1 MKKVILSTGLA
12 LALIASASAVS
23 ITATPSTHKVCVD
36 GEKANVAAY
45 EINGNNFFK
54 LRDIAA
60 ILNGTDA
67 QFEVTWNGAEN
78 RIDLTDGKAYTTV
91 GGELETIPAGTQTA
105 NLSMAWV
112 YQDGR
117 PASLTGFEINGNNYY
132 KLRDVADAFDFNVT
146 WDGEN
151 QRIDIITTES
161 YDDGEEPDE
170 PAPPEYNS
178 EYKQAYETLDY
189 DEVNPDY
196 QAQVDAFPG
205 TPVTVSVELKFYD
218 IKNNRYIYPAD
229 LELRVVANRP
239 NPSND
244 YDDSFPETTAVKKIK
259 TDSNGH
265 VTLTVDI
272 PESVYEK
279 MKDNKDEF
287 YSISGPD
294 LYGHD
299 FIYDGKTYS
308 AGGDLTYYECE
319 AGSVQIVCI
328 ER

>member
-12 LALIASASAVS
+12 LALIASAGAVS
-23 ITATPSTHKVCVD
+23 ITATPSTHKVYVD

-151 QRIDIITTES
+151 QRVDIITTES

-196 QAQVDAFPG
+196 QEQVDAFPG